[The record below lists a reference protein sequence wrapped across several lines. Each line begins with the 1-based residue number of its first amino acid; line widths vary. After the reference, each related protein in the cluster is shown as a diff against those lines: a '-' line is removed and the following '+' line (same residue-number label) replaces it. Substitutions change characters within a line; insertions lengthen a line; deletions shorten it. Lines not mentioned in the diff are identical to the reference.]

1 MNIYVL
7 HISFNVILTDDG
19 TNYLV
24 TYDGANLSPK
34 SLQYLLQW
42 CFSKNLGSLESTQE
56 ALSCSPN
63 FPPASYLDERTP
75 TYEPI
80 VNYHIASKSV

>member
-24 TYDGANLSPK
+24 THDGANLSPK
-34 SLQYLLQW
+34 SLQYL
-42 CFSKNLGSLESTQE
+42 FSQKNSSWQFRQIPSTE
-56 ALSCSPN
+56 LAC
-63 FPPASYLDERTP
+63 TII
-75 TYEPI
+75 T
-80 VNYHIASKSV
+80 